1 MKNIMLND
9 LPKLASWFENG
20 TIEQYIDDLKSDIAN
35 ILSVEEAY
43 EQGSEERENIHNCC
57 LRLAYLIADMSAIRR
72 EVKTAELIIDA
83 GLKPKKGGVD
93 Q

>member
-20 TIEQYIDDLKSDIAN
+20 TIEGYIDDLKSDIAN

-57 LRLAYLIADMSAIRR
+57 LRLAYLVADLSAFRR
-72 EVKTAELIIDA
+72 EVQTVKLIMDA
-83 GLKPKKGGVD
+83 GLKPKKGGEE
-93 Q
+93 